1 MNTKYWNLIDLI
13 LAVVTLLTAI
23 ILLSACAAPA
33 SPAATTPATPAAT
46 PAPAPSATP
55 ARSGADELPPFMPAL
70 QKFALDKM
78 NAKPEE
84 IRLIKMEPVDWPDA
98 CLGAAQAGE
107 ICAQVIT
114 PGYRLQVEIKGK
126 VVELHSDGGKYIRQ
140 PAAAP
145 DNSEIDPAAEA
156 ARLWLM
162 DLLKVDSSAIRVL
175 NVTQRNW
182 PDGCLGVYKPDSKC
196 TVWVVPGYRVTLE
209 ARGNTY
215 EIRTSRDGKNIVL
228 ADRKYQLSNP
238 TGGGLERPQ
247 LTWKSG
253 ETNCQLL
260 QAANDQT
267 AFGPC
272 GGSLTV
278 ITLTNPERIKE
289 LNALLKTYRW
299 LSGQTSAGEVTF
311 YGGGTGDAS
320 PMQQR
325 ALAEWARMVF
335 LEVSSA
341 TPLPSTGREALP
353 NNGLALTWKR
363 SGGIAGF
370 CDELKVY
377 RSGRVATFNCKSG
390 SPAVPATQWLN
401 AAQLEQLYGWVDAL
415 QTSDGKQT
423 DSGVADSMSITW
435 VLSGSGTRAASTA
448 ERQAIF
454 TFAAALIT
462 PK

>member
-1 MNTKYWNLIDLI
+1 MNTKHWNLIDLI
-13 LAVVTLLTAI
+13 LAAATLLAAV
-23 ILLSACAAPA
+23 ILLSACATPA
-33 SPAATTPATPAAT
+33 SPATPPPAATPAAT
-46 PAPAPSATP
+46 PAPSATP
-55 ARSGADELPPFMPAL
+55 ARPGGDELPPFMPAL

-98 CLGAAQAGE
+98 CLGATQAGE

-126 VVELHSDGGKYIRQ
+126 VVELHSDGGKTIRQ

-145 DNSEIDPAAEA
+145 DSKEIDPAAEA

-162 DLLKVDSSAIRVL
+162 DLLKVDASTIRVQ
-175 NVTQRNW
+175 NVTQQSW
-182 PDGCLGVYKPDSKC
+182 PDGCLGVYKPDTKC
-196 TVWVVPGYRVTLE
+196 TDLGVPGYRVTLE
-209 ARGNTY
+209 ARGSTY

-238 TGGGLERPQ
+238 SGGGLERPQ

-260 QAANDQT
+260 QAANDQA

-272 GGSLTV
+272 GGTLTV
-278 ITLTNPERIKE
+278 MTLTNPERIKE
-289 LNALLKTYRW
+289 LNALLKTHRQ
-299 LSGQTSAGEVTF
+299 LSGQTAAGEITF
-311 YGGGTGDAS
+311 YGGGSGDAS

-341 TPLPSTGREALP
+341 EALP

-370 CDELKVY
+370 CDELKIY
-377 RSGRVATFNCKSG
+377 RSGLVASFNCKSG
-390 SPAVPATQWLN
+390 SPAVPTTQWLN
-401 AAQLEQLYGWVDAL
+401 AAQLEQLYVWVDTL

-454 TFAAALIT
+454 TFAAALVT

>member
-1 MNTKYWNLIDLI
+1 MWSERMNTKYWNLIDLI
-13 LAVVTLLTAI
+13 LAAATLLAAV

-33 SPAATTPATPAAT
+33 APATPPPAATPAAT

-55 ARSGADELPPFMPAL
+55 ARPGGDELPPFMPAL

-98 CLGAAQAGE
+98 CLGATQPGE

-126 VVELHSDGGKYIRQ
+126 VVELHSDGGKFIRQ

-145 DNSEIDPAAEA
+145 DSSEIAPAAEA
-156 ARLWLM
+156 ARLRLM
-162 DLLKVDSSAIRVL
+162 DLLKVDSSTIRV
-175 NVTQRNW
+175 VSVVDQDW
-182 PDGCLGVYKPDSKC
+182 PDGCLGVYKPDTKC
-196 TVWVVPGYRVTLE
+196 TTLVVPGYRVTLE
-209 ARGNTY
+209 VRGSTY

-228 ADRKYQLSNP
+228 ADRKYQLSNLA
-238 TGGGLERPQ
+238 GGGLERPQ

-260 QAANDQT
+260 QAANDQA

-272 GGSLTV
+272 WGTLTV
-278 ITLTNPERIKE
+278 MTLTNPERIKE
-289 LNALLKTYRW
+289 LNALLKTYHW
-299 LSGQTSAGEVTF
+299 LGGQTSAGEVTF
-311 YGGGTGDAS
+311 YGGGSGDAS
-320 PMQQR
+320 PVQQR
-325 ALAEWARMVF
+325 ALAEWAQMVF

-341 TPLPSTGREALP
+341 VALP

-370 CDELKVY
+370 CDDLKIY
-377 RSGRVATFNCKSG
+377 RSGLVTSFNCKSA

-401 AAQLEQLYGWVDAL
+401 AAQLEQLYGWMDAL

-435 VLSGSGTRAASTA
+435 VLSGSGTRAATVA